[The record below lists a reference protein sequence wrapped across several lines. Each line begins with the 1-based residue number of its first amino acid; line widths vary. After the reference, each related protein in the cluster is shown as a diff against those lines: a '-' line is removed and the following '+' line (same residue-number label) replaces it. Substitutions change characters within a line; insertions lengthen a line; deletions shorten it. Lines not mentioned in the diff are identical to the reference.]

1 MTTRLRN
8 ILFCTLAIIITCAA
22 ILYKIADFGNFLPE
36 ELDNGR
42 RSYLEGTN
50 LQPMPEITIE
60 GFISGSLQNELE
72 SYLSGCWPARD
83 AALAANASIQRSFIR
98 AATIPF
104 GFETWHTY
112 YSSNQ
117 VYNASQ
123 NALFETPDAPS
134 SDNAAQLENVATLIN
149 ELHYKYPD
157 IEIIV
162 AMPDRSRITKA
173 NPLFTLSNNTA
184 DYSFFE
190 QHFFQKLSSEI
201 SVVTEKKSA
210 DNYLDFYFKTDHHWN
225 ITGAYEMYG
234 SISEELGI
242 EVAPIMGSVSFPN
255 VPFFGSIA
263 RAGLDLD
270 QTDIITDFNFDLPEL
285 EVWRN
290 GERFQRNGKN
300 DYLSENANLNELQ
313 SKYNAYAYYFGGD
326 YDRLVYVSPDHNSS
340 NCIIIGDSYT
350 QPIEQLIASSF
361 YKTIVLDP
369 REFKDSI
376 NGQIADNDISAII
389 FVLGSNTLLDPSV
402 TTSLEN

>member
-1 MTTRLRN
+1 MATRLRN
-8 ILFCTLAIIITCAA
+8 ILFCALAITITCAA

-42 RSYLEGTN
+42 RSYLEGAN

-60 GFISGSLQNELE
+60 GFISGSLQDELE
-72 SYLSGCWPARD
+72 SFFSGCWPARD
-83 AALAANASIQRSFIR
+83 AALTANASIQRSFIR
-98 AATIPF
+98 VAAVPF

-117 VYNASQ
+117 VYDASQ

-134 SDNAAQLENVATLIN
+134 SDNAAQLENVAALIN
-149 ELHYKYPD
+149 ELHSKHPD
-157 IEIIV
+157 IEIVV
-162 AMPDRSRITKA
+162 AMPDRSRITEA
-173 NPLFTLSNNTA
+173 NPLFALSNNA
-184 DYSFFE
+184 AGYDFLD

-201 SVVTEKKSA
+201 PVITKQKSA
-210 DNYLDFYFKTDHHWN
+210 DDYFDFYFKTDHHWN
-225 ITGAYEMYG
+225 ITGAYEMYT

-242 EVAPIMGSVSFPN
+242 ETDPVIGSVSFPN
-255 VPFFGSIA
+255 APFFGSIA

-270 QTDIITDFNFDLPEL
+270 QTDIITDFSFNLLEL

-300 DYLSENANLNELQ
+300 DYLSGGTNLNELQ

-326 YDRLVYVSPDHNSS
+326 YDRLVYVNPDQDNSD
-340 NCIIIGDSYT
+340 CIIIGDSYT

-369 REFKDSI
+369 REFKDSV

-389 FVLGSNTLLDPSV
+389 FLLGSNTLLDPSV
-402 TTSLEN
+402 TTSLEY